1 MKNIYFSAF
10 AAFVM
15 LLSSCVGKGT
25 TPEGPTPEEEVRSYG
40 KDFVAKLTAKQLDS
54 LKASYPDIVT
64 ADSIATLK
72 SDTILVSETAP
83 EQYDITL
90 AEGVVLKAT
99 RSQDGNIKVISSRGL
114 FAFPSDKMEMARK
127 TGMWNDSL
135 SDKELAGR
143 LGDEEFF
150 KYVKKTNKAKLG
162 KMLVIGKGPSD
173 GGGSQSV
180 TNKSDKTIDGADY
193 KVVKRFTVHGNCFS
207 PGGVSYSTLKGKTL
221 KPGQS
226 MGYHVEVALMGWEEI
241 TNIKW
246 QLPDDQLIAKY
257 ITFKGD
263 EYQNYLK
270 TKGQK

>member
-15 LLSSCVGKGT
+15 FLSSCGGKGT

-99 RSQDGNIKVISSRGL
+99 RSQDGNIEVISSRGL

-127 TGMWNDSL
+127 TGRKIVPD
-135 SDKELAGR
+135 
-143 LGDEEFF
+143 
-150 KYVKKTNKAKLG
+150 
-162 KMLVIGKGPSD
+162 
-173 GGGSQSV
+173 
-180 TNKSDKTIDGADY
+180 
-193 KVVKRFTVHGNCFS
+193 KVVKDHAPGEVSVPAPILGALPTGYDQPAFAYFPVHF
-207 PGGVSYSTLKGKTL
+207 P
-221 KPGQS
+221 
-226 MGYHVEVALMGWEEI
+226 ALPVPCGLSSFHFHWP
-241 TNIKW
+241 
-246 QLPDDQLIAKY
+246 LPLLPALHFPP
-257 ITFKGD
+257 TG
-263 EYQNYLK
+263 L
-270 TKGQK
+270 